1 MALDEKVAMI
11 LVKLGHLAV
20 QRDREA
26 YLKELVALCA
36 QATEAERCTVYLI
49 DRNTKEL
56 YARAAQRIAVEIRLP
71 IGQGIAGAVAKTGET
86 INVSDAYADPRFDRN
101 TDKKSGYR
109 TTNMLVVPVWSS
121 DSKSVI
127 GVIQVLNKRGGTFER
142 WDQMYLERIA
152 DGVGAAIEKM
162 VPAATR

>member
-36 QATEAERCTVYLI
+36 HATDAERCTVYLL
-49 DRNTKEL
+49 DRGTNEL

-86 INVSDAYADPRFDRN
+86 INVPDAYADPRFDRN
-101 TDKKSGYR
+101 VDKRSGYR
-109 TTNMLVVPVWSS
+109 TTNMLVVPVWSA
-121 DSKSVI
+121 DATRVI

-152 DGVGAAIEKM
+152 DGVGAAIEQM
-162 VPAATR
+162 VPADTR

>member
-26 YLKELVALCA
+26 YLKGLVELCA
-36 QATEAERCTVYLI
+36 QATDAERCTVYLV
-49 DRNTKEL
+49 DQGKNEL
-56 YARAAQRIAVEIRLP
+56 YTRVAQRIRVEIRLP

-86 INVSDAYADPRFDRN
+86 VNVPDAYADPRFDR
-101 TDKKSGYR
+101 DSDLRSGYR
-109 TTNMLVVPVWSS
+109 TKNMLVVPVWSS
-121 DSKSVI
+121 DGKRVI
-127 GVIQVLNKRGGTFER
+127 GVIQVLNKRSETFER

-152 DGVGAAIEKM
+152 GGVGPSIEQLI
-162 VPAATR
+162 PAETR